1 MCVCVACVYVRV
13 LCESV
18 GVRES
23 LLYREDIRKE
33 VKVEREKGKERWG
46 YRRCRERDCETVK
59 ET

>member
-1 MCVCVACVYVRV
+1 
-13 LCESV
+13 V